1 MCVYSGAAG
10 RGLRGG
16 EGGGRAKADT
26 AAQPGNHLKKHS
38 KVRSPGPPP
47 GGDGTA
53 FASAFS
59 GMDFELLEAQV
70 VVLVL
75 GPSVEM
81 QL

>member
-1 MCVYSGAAG
+1 MCIVGQ
-10 RGLRGG
+10 RGGG
-16 EGGGRAKADT
+16 EGEGRGGRATADT
-26 AAQPGNHLKKHS
+26 AAQPGNHLKKPS
-38 KVRSPGPPP
+38 KARSPGPPP

-59 GMDFELLEAQV
+59 GMDFELLEAQEV